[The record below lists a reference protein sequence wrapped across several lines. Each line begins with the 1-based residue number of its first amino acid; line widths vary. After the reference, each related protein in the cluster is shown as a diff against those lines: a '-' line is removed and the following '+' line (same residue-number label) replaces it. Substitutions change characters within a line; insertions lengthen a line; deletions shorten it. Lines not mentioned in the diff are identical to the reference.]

1 MMLKEEASKQAG
13 NSTLLGMNNRKLMD
27 IGDARGRRN
36 QTSMG
41 LSGPQKAR
49 LKSNLHMKF

>member
-41 LSGPQKAR
+41 ISGPQKAR
-49 LKSNLHMKF
+49 LKSNLNMKF